1 MKYRSVV
8 RNYTLVGLLLGFLFP
23 FVAAYID
30 AVMASQSFTLEYFVK
45 LQSTN
50 HFLWLIDSAPIFLGF
65 LAYLAGRKQAK
76 LKEAIEQSE
85 EIIDSKTE
93 DLRKKNRELRREID
107 DRKTTEQ
114 KLVIAKEDAERAKRA
129 EELFLANMS
138 HELRTPLNGVIG
150 FTRLLLGT
158 ELDKTQNEY
167 VNTIQTSANHLMAII
182 NDILEISKI
191 KAGEIEFEE
200 LPISPTKLVMNA
212 VNTFKVNATQK
223 NIAIFEEIDRKIPP
237 YILGDQTRLNQILL
251 NLISNAVKFT
261 SQGSVVV
268 RAKLLKE
275 LGEKVEIKFEV
286 EDTGAGIS
294 EEKLEKIFEK
304 YKQAEASTSR
314 QYGGTGLG
322 LSICKD
328 MVELQGGEINVKSEL
343 GKGSIFSFVITFK
356 ISGPVEMKESVK
368 GAIEAKDLGT
378 VKLLLVEDNKINV
391 KLAENVFKKWG
402 TNLKYE
408 VAYNGKEAVELVE
421 KNNYD
426 AVLMDLQMP
435 IMDGFEATKFIREK
449 LEKPKNK
456 IPIIALTA
464 DVMLSEKTRAF
475 EAGIDDYITKPFD
488 ANKLF
493 GSISKFVTPNS

>member
-1 MKYRSVV
+1 VKYKSIV
-8 RNYTLVGLLLGFLFP
+8 RNYTIVGLLLGVLFP
-23 FVAAYID
+23 FIAAYVD
-30 AVMASQSFTLEYFVK
+30 AVVQAQSFTLEYFIN

-50 HFLWLIDSAPIFLGF
+50 HLLWLIDTAPIFLGF
-65 LAYLAGRKQAK
+65 LAYIAGRKQAK

-158 ELDKTQNEY
+158 QLDKTQNEY

-200 LPISPTKLVMNA
+200 LPVSPTKLVMNA
-212 VNTFKVNATQK
+212 VNTFKVTATQK
-223 NIAIFEEIDRKIPP
+223 NIALFEEIDRKIPP

-251 NLISNAVKFT
+251 NLIGNAVKFT

-268 RAKLLKE
+268 RAKLVRE
-275 LGEKVEIKFEV
+275 LGEKVELRFEV

-294 EEKLEKIFEK
+294 EEKLERIFEK
-304 YKQAEASTSR
+304 YKQADASTSR

-328 MVELQGGEINVKSEL
+328 MVELQGGSIDVSSEL
-343 GKGSIFSFVITFK
+343 GRGSTFSFTITFK

-402 TNLKYE
+402 ANLKYE
-408 VAYNGKEAVELVE
+408 VATNGKEAIELIE
-421 KNNYD
+421 KNDYD

-435 IMDGFEATKFIREK
+435 IMDGFEATKYVREK

-464 DVMLSEKTRAF
+464 DVMLSEKTKAF

-493 GSISKFVTPNS
+493 GSISKFVSSNS